1 MSGSI
6 ASWETLWASSLVW
19 VCCSTIVSR
28 EFGLIGCARDKD
40 LVWQIGCARGEDLV
54 GVEVGFGFAGL
65 MGFCGVPSVRG
76 VRWGKSGVSSPRGFF
91 KIKNSSVDVGLSK
104 RFRRWFWAR

>member
-6 ASWETLWASSLVW
+6 ASWEALWAYSLVW

-40 LVWQIGCARGEDLV
+40 LVWRIGCARGEDLV
-54 GVEVGFGFAGL
+54 GVEVGDGFG
-65 MGFCGVPSVRG
+65 GF
-76 VRWGKSGVSSPRGFF
+76 
-91 KIKNSSVDVGLSK
+91 
-104 RFRRWFWAR
+104 

>member
-6 ASWETLWASSLVW
+6 ASWATLWASSSVW

-28 EFGLIGCARDKD
+28 EFGLIGFARDKD

-54 GVEVGFGFAGL
+54 GVEVGFGFES
-65 MGFCGVPSVRG
+65 F
-76 VRWGKSGVSSPRGFF
+76 
-91 KIKNSSVDVGLSK
+91 
-104 RFRRWFWAR
+104 

>member
-6 ASWETLWASSLVW
+6 ASWEALWASSLVW

-40 LVWQIGCARGEDLV
+40 LVWRIGCARGEGLV
-54 GVEVGFGFAGL
+54 GVEIGDGFEGFWRLA
-65 MGFCGVPSVRG
+65 
-76 VRWGKSGVSSPRGFF
+76 
-91 KIKNSSVDVGLSK
+91 
-104 RFRRWFWAR
+104 FRALAAFSR